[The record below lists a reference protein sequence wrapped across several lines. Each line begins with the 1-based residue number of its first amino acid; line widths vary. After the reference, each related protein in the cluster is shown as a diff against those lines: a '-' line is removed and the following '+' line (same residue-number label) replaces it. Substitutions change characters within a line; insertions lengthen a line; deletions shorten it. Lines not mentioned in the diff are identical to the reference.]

1 MSDETGLS
9 IRTLSNR
16 WIGLGLGRVSLQ
28 LPHPHAECRS
38 TWPTSHPIPCIFP
51 RGLPRPGF
59 AWGPSSSSSSC
70 FPAGLPWP
78 IAKFE
83 MKVLHAREFVIL
95 SPPFARKWRFRMR
108 ASDRGHLNLHTR
120 TVRKVGSR
128 LCDNLLCLAAFT
140 QPSETQYGVE
150 REGEREEWWYQG
162 TFPFP

>member
-1 MSDETGLS
+1 MSDETGLC

-16 WIGLGLGRVSLQ
+16 WIGLGESL
-28 LPHPHAECRS
+28 
-38 TWPTSHPIPCIFP
+38 
-51 RGLPRPGF
+51 
-59 AWGPSSSSSSC
+59 SC
-70 FPAGLPWP
+70 FPTHMPIDLANITSYSLHISPWP
-78 IAKFE
+78 AAAGIRVGSLLLLFLLLPGRPPLADCQVRDESF
-83 MKVLHAREFVIL
+83 ARARICNSF
-95 SPPFARKWRFRMR
+95 PPFARKWRFRMR